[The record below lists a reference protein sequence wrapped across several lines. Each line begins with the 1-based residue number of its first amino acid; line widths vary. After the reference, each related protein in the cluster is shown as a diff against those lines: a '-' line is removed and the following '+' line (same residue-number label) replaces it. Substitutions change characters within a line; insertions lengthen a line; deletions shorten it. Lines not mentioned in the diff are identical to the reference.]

1 MITHKYYLHLPLNG
15 HVFSVILLNIEE
27 LFLDV
32 IMPELSNVI
41 YLEKAN
47 KSYKDCIV
55 KYFFLYEKDED
66 SSHGKHI
73 QSIKKS
79 SGSKCLRNHSEKR
92 SQTI

>member
-1 MITHKYYLHLPLNG
+1 MITHKFYLHLPLNG

-41 YLEKAN
+41 YLKNAN

-55 KYFFLYEKDED
+55 KYFFLYDNDED
-66 SSHGKHI
+66 STTGKLI
-73 QSIKKS
+73 QSNIHSLHLS
-79 SGSKCLRNHSEKR
+79 SGSK
-92 SQTI
+92 